1 MAGAANTRKPRPE
14 RAGFEE
20 LCALGAPVEARTSR
34 CGAPVEARTSP
45 CGAPGEARTRPRGAP
60 VEARTRPCGA
70 PGEAAM
76 TLDALAGERDIGSP
90 EAMEAFGAEIGGMLR
105 RGDLVVLTGPLGAG
119 KTTLT
124 RGIAAGLGV
133 RGPVQSPTFV
143 IARTHPPLV
152 GGAPLVHVD
161 AYRLG
166 SALELDD
173 LDIDV
178 DRSVVVVEWGRGVV
192 DGLVD
197 TWWEIE
203 LERDLGGRGTD
214 TVCGLPGAASP
225 ELDADTPRRVTVTR
239 RP

>member
-1 MAGAANTRKPRPE
+1 MTGLDSLIGRREIA
-14 RAGFEE
+14 
-20 LCALGAPVEARTSR
+20 
-34 CGAPVEARTSP
+34 SP
-45 CGAPGEARTRPRGAP
+45 DE
-60 VEARTRPCGA
+60 
-70 PGEAAM
+70 
-76 TLDALAGERDIGSP
+76 
-90 EAMEAFGAEIGGMLR
+90 MEAFGERIGGMLR
-105 RGDLVVLTGPLGAG
+105 PGDLVVLTGALGAG

-143 IARTHPPLV
+143 IARTHPSLV

-178 DRSVVVVEWGRGVV
+178 ERSVVIVEWGRGMV
-192 DGLVD
+192 DGIRD
-197 TWWEIE
+197 SWWEIE
-203 LERDLGGRGTD
+203 LERELGGRGAD
-214 TVCGLPGAASP
+214 TMCGDLSRATE
-225 ELDADTPRRVTVTR
+225 ELDADAPRVVTVSR